1 MRVVI
6 IGNGAAGN
14 QAAETIRKHNDKTEL
29 IMLSHETFPEY
40 SACALPDCMAG
51 WIPRSNLF
59 LKNESDYEKQ
69 RIKTLFG
76 RQVSYIDV
84 QNKEL
89 SIEDKLIAYDKLI
102 LASGSRPII
111 PPLNGSNLEGNFVL
125 KSVADLDRILEYR
138 SSRVVVVGSGNIGV
152 EVAEALE
159 IQGSQVVLIELLER
173 LMPRIFSNKAAAIL
187 RDSLEKHHIKVLT
200 GEKVL
205 EVTGAKRVEGIITD
219 KREIPCDTII
229 WAVGVRQNVELA
241 LQAGIETGRLGGI
254 KVNRHMQTNIKDVY
268 ACGDCIESFDIL
280 SGKPSLSLL
289 WPSAKRQAEVAAL
302 NCLGREIEYEG
313 SLNVVIEEFYDTS
326 FVAIG
331 LTADALKE
339 YEVQL
344 IEKEDSRGYYC
355 LAVLDDRVIGL
366 ELIGDCD
373 RVGVIMSLIKNRTA
387 IPEVKRIISNP
398 ELLANIPWYADA
410 GEILFPDRN
419 I

>member
-1 MRVVI
+1 MRIVI

-14 QAAETIRKHNDKTEL
+14 QAAENIRKHDDQIEL

-51 WIPRSNLF
+51 WISRSNLF
-59 LKNESDYEKQ
+59 LKNERDYDKQ
-69 RIKTLFG
+69 RIQTILG
-76 RQVSYIDV
+76 RQVSSINID
-84 QNKEL
+84 NKEL
-89 SIEDKLIAYDKLI
+89 SMEDESIAYDKLI
-102 LASGSRPII
+102 LATGSRPII
-111 PPLNGSNLEGNFVL
+111 PPLKGSALKGNFVL
-125 KSVADLDRILEYR
+125 KSVADLDKIFEHQG
-138 SSRVVVVGSGNIGV
+138 SRVVVVGSGNIGV

-159 IQGSQVVLIELLER
+159 IQGYQVVLIELMER
-173 LMPRIFSNKAAAIL
+173 LMPKIFSYKAAAIL
-187 RDSLEKHHIKVLT
+187 RDSLEKHQIKVLT

-205 EVTGAKRVEGIITD
+205 EVIGSQRVEGIITD
-219 KREIPCDTII
+219 RREIPCDTVI
-229 WAVGVRQNVELA
+229 WAVGVKQNVELA
-241 LQAGIETGRLGGI
+241 VQAGIDTGQMGGI
-254 KVNRHMQTNIKDVY
+254 KVNRHMQTNIKDIY
-268 ACGDCIESFDIL
+268 ACGDCIESFDIIT
-280 SGKPSLSLL
+280 GKPALSLL

-313 SLNVVIEEFYDTS
+313 SLNVVIEEFYDTN

-331 LTADALKE
+331 LIADALKE

-355 LAVLDDRVIGL
+355 LAVVDDRAIGL

-373 RVGVIMSLIKNRTA
+373 RLGVIMSLIKNGTA
-387 IPEVKRIISNP
+387 ISEVKRIISNP

-410 GEILFPDRN
+410 GEILFPEGN